1 MYQQLTRTIR
11 DRVNLTDDEAA
22 SLGRYF
28 VPKRYRKRQYI
39 LNAGDKCQYLIFVA
53 KGLLRSFSVRDDGNE
68 HVMQLALE
76 GAWITDMG
84 SFLSGEDAIYNIEAL
99 EAAELL
105 LLTKTAMD
113 EMIETFS
120 NIERYFRLLMQS
132 SIIALQRRI
141 RLTQTYSAEEA
152 YLKMMEL
159 QPDIVNRAPQQHI
172 ASYLGITPETL
183 SRIRKQVAMK
193 GNVGSQYS
201 VIGNQ

>member
-11 DRVNLTDDEAA
+11 ERVNLTDDEAA